1 MVRFQLS
8 RNFLSNAPF
17 IHCLYVIYARKN
29 YATVELGLPVYLL
42 IPQSELVQSHLYL
55 KTTHWFPLVAP
66 STLIEVWRES
76 LRFWGEVKKNSKTYV
91 FFNSPLFIIDFSPL
105 AHTPKQGRVVSGDVR
120 YGIVHFKNS
129 RENGYKLWAQWFL
142 GSFRWTSVSYDWWMV
157 FKATINQSTCKP
169 KQSQKSLPARTL
181 VRILLIVSGM
191 RNFGSSVAGTQSDS
205 KSPHLG
211 SSQVNSSSA
220 CG

>member
-1 MVRFQLS
+1 MHLSYIASILFTHVKITRQWNWVYRYIYLS
-8 RNFLSNAPF
+8 RKVNWYSRTSTSKQRIVSASGAF
-17 IHCLYVIYARKN
+17 YADRSMTREFKI
-29 YATVELGLPVYLL
+29 LGR
-42 IPQSELVQSHLYL
+42 S
-55 KTTHWFPLVAP
+55 
-66 STLIEVWRES
+66 
-76 LRFWGEVKKNSKTYV
+76 KKEQQDIC

-129 RENGYKLWAQWFL
+129 RENGYKLWAQWFLVRFL

-211 SSQVNSSSA
+211 SSQVNSSSV

>member
-1 MVRFQLS
+1 MELS
-8 RNFLSNAPF
+8 
-17 IHCLYVIYARKN
+17 
-29 YATVELGLPVYLL
+29 T
-42 IPQSELVQSHLYL
+42 
-55 KTTHWFPLVAP
+55 
-66 STLIEVWRES
+66 
-76 LRFWGEVKKNSKTYV
+76 SKTRGRMGTS
-91 FFNSPLFIIDFSPL
+91 FGHSDFWL
-105 AHTPKQGRVVSGDVR
+105 DFWD
-120 YGIVHFKNS
+120 HFGGK
-129 RENGYKLWAQWFL
+129 
-142 GSFRWTSVSYDWWMV
+142 SVSYDWWMV

-211 SSQVNSSSA
+211 SSQVNSSSV